1 MFYNFTNFFER
12 RMNKLAAITLML
24 FLTSVSFAQNTK
36 YFDSPFALGGGYTP
50 AWYIPEMDIL
60 NAELKNFGVGDL
72 STGGFYAS
80 GGAGFIY
87 LPFIASQVR
96 FGGMGFG
103 GSTSESNTVNG
114 ISRELVYNLS
124 GGGITIEYTLPFVRD
139 LGISIGAIIGAGNLE
154 IEINKNS
161 GSFNWDVAVGELNTS
176 SPDVSRRFNN
186 SYWIIS
192 PTINIDLPVYRFV
205 AFRLG
210 AGYQFTFGGEW
221 EAENGKALSGV
232 PSGINGKSFFIQSGI
247 FVGFFSF

>member
-1 MFYNFTNFFER
+1 
-12 RMNKLAAITLML
+12 MNRLASIIFIL
-24 FLTSVSFAQNTK
+24 FLTTISFAQETK

-50 AWYIPEMDIL
+50 SWYIPDMDVL
-60 NAELKNFGVGDL
+60 NAELKNFGAGDL
-72 STGGFYAS
+72 STSGFYAS

-103 GSTSESNTVNG
+103 GSTSESNTVSG
-114 ISRELVYNLS
+114 VSREVVYNLN
-124 GGGITIEYTLPFVRD
+124 GGGLTIEYTLPFVRNF
-139 LGISIGAIIGAGNLE
+139 GISIGAIIGAGNIE

-176 SPDVSRRFNN
+176 SPDVSRRFSS

-192 PTINIDLPVYRFV
+192 PTINIDIPVNRFV

-210 AGYQFTFGGEW
+210 AGYQFTFGGDW
-221 EAENGKALSGV
+221 EAENGKPLSGV
-232 PSGINGKSFFIQSGI
+232 PSAIDGKSFFIQSGI